1 MPNRDPHIGYAAGM
15 RASSRRLGLGLAV
28 LLIACAGLG
37 PVAAPAGAGP
47 VEREQRRGEGTL
59 LAWNK
64 HKSYWPIRALLLLE
78 LGPYVHPVVAPVF
91 VDAVAG
97 REKRLHPY
105 ALKALMALGP
115 YCLRSVLSTELMD
128 KLITQLRRTKSL
140 RMQTALRRV
149 LHEAFPDLEAEKPSE
164 YAAWWRALKPTYEP
178 PPPPA
183 PPKSKAKDV
192 TIAMPAVVRK
202 AFDIS
207 KAGLEMA
214 IVMDSTGSMQ
224 PAISATR
231 DSVHSLVAILQG
243 LTPKFRLGLVHY
255 RDRGELGPPKG
266 LQNGAEMLARL
277 TNDVRRVYKR
287 LEKLHAG
294 GGGDF
299 PERVEAGLHAA
310 YRSRMGWTRRANK
323 VVVVVAD
330 APPHPQMI
338 AVAESMAR
346 LAFIAPEEALRAR
359 FNRIGD
365 ITPDAGRRDEGV
377 RPFMTSCL
385 LVGAGG
391 ARPQTMNPMKR
402 IAEAGGGVAI
412 PLGRGQGQAAITS
425 LVTQLVELSFGPR
438 FRTQV
443 RRLVRTY
450 VEWQED
456 GYFK

>member
-1 MPNRDPHIGYAAGM
+1 MRDSP
-15 RASSRRLGLGLAV
+15 RRVGLGLAA
-28 LLIACAGLG
+28 LLITCAGLG
-37 PVAAPAGAGP
+37 TVLVPAGAGP
-47 VEREQRRGEGTL
+47 IEREQRRGEGTL
-59 LAWNK
+59 LAWGK
-64 HKSYWPIRALLLLE
+64 HKDYWPTRALLLLE
-78 LGPYVHPVVAPVF
+78 LGSYVHPVVAPVF
-91 VDAVAG
+91 VDAIGG

-105 ALKALMALGP
+105 ALKALMALEPGA
-115 YCLRSVLSTELMD
+115 LRAVLSSDLID
-128 KLITQLRRTKSL
+128 KLVTHLRRSRNRRL
-140 RMQTALRRV
+140 QTAIRRV
-149 LHEAFPDLEAEKPSE
+149 LGEAFPDLEAATPNE
-164 YAAWWRALKPTYEP
+164 YAAWWRDLKPTYEP
-178 PPPPA
+178 PAAPE
-183 PPKSKAKDV
+183 PPKSSAKGATV
-192 TIAMPAVVRK
+192 AMPAVVRK

-231 DSVHSLVAILQG
+231 DSVYSLVAILQG
-243 LTPKFRLGLVHY
+243 LTPQFRLGLVHY
-255 RDRGELGPPKG
+255 RDRGELGPKTG
-266 LQNGAEMLARL
+266 LENGADMLSRL
-277 TNDVRRVYKR
+277 TGNVKKVHER
-287 LEKLHAG
+287 LAKLHAS
-294 GGGDF
+294 GGGDY

-338 AVAESMAR
+338 QVAESMAR
-346 LAFIAPEEALRAR
+346 LAFVAPEEALRAR

-365 ITPDAGRRDEGV
+365 ITPDVGRRDEGV

-385 LVGAGG
+385 LVGPGG
-391 ARPQTMNPMKR
+391 ARPQTINPMKR

-412 PLGRGQGQAAITS
+412 PLGYGQGPAAITA

>member
-1 MPNRDPHIGYAAGM
+1 MRDSP
-15 RASSRRLGLGLAV
+15 RWLGLGLAA
-28 LLIACAGLG
+28 LLIACAALG
-37 PVAAPAGAGP
+37 TAAAPAGAGP
-47 VEREQRRGEGTL
+47 IEREQRRGEGML
-59 LAWNK
+59 LAWEK

-78 LGPYVHPVVAPVF
+78 LGPYVHPVAAPVF
-91 VDAVAG
+91 VDAIGG

-115 YCLRSVLSTELMD
+115 DCLRSVLSAELMD
-128 KLITQLRRTKSL
+128 KLITQLRRTKSQ
-140 RMQTALRRV
+140 RMQTTLCRV
-149 LHEAFPDLEAEKPSE
+149 LGEAFPELEAEKPKK
-164 YAAWWRALKPTYEP
+164 YAAWWRELKPTYEP

-183 PPKSKAKDV
+183 PPKATAKDATV
-192 TIAMPAVVRK
+192 AMPAVVRK

-224 PAISATR
+224 PSIDATR

-255 RDRGELGPPKG
+255 KDRGELGPKKG
-266 LQNGAEMLARL
+266 LEAGADMLARL
-277 TNDVRRVYKR
+277 TSDVKRVHIR
-287 LEKLHAG
+287 LAKLHAS

-310 YRSRMGWTRRANK
+310 YCSRMGWTRRANK

-346 LAFIAPEEALRAR
+346 LAFIAPEEALRGR
-359 FNRIGD
+359 FSRIGD
-365 ITPDAGRRDEGV
+365 ITPDVGRRDEGV

-385 LVGAGG
+385 LVGIGG
-391 ARPQTMNPMKR
+391 ARPQTLNPMKK

-412 PLGRGQGQAAITS
+412 PLGHGQGPAAITA